1 MHPVFLPLPCV
12 TTPIDPPVD
21 PLAMDIPTFQIAVKI
36 GSIRELKDTLPVLH
50 RIAKVPLISAAV
62 PPRLDPDP
70 MLLVQPPLALVVRPI
85 QRQILAVAMG

>member
-1 MHPVFLPLPCV
+1 MHPVFLPLTCV
-12 TTPIDPPVD
+12 SAPIDPPVD

-36 GSIRELKDTLPVLH
+36 GSIRELKDTLSVLH
-50 RIAKVPLISAAV
+50 RIGKTPLVPAPV
-62 PPRLDPDP
+62 TPRLDPDP